1 VAAQTPQRNSLDL
14 SPLAST
20 GHAAGGAFD
29 HVDARKHGSGLVE
42 KRVSYPSTM
51 NRWDSEPPSSRRK
64 NYVAAAIQLVL
75 AVVVAVAPFVTN
87 VATPWRVLG
96 VLTGAVLVWFGA
108 VLIRQ
113 GRAAA

>member
-1 VAAQTPQRNSLDL
+1 
-14 SPLAST
+14 
-20 GHAAGGAFD
+20 
-29 HVDARKHGSGLVE
+29 
-42 KRVSYPSTM
+42 
-51 NRWDSEPPSSRRK
+51 
-64 NYVAAAIQLVL
+64 
-75 AVVVAVAPFVTN
+75 VVAVAPFATN